1 MKRIRSFLAAVLTLS
16 LVAGFG
22 SFPMKQ
28 TISAAAKKTITV
40 KAAADFTIKLPA
52 EWKNNYMMERS
63 GKKKQGSFVVFS
75 SKKCHKE
82 TGEGWLFSIMRY
94 KDDSYTDLPQ
104 YELVGR
110 WNGLN
115 YVAVF
120 PTDIQTMG
128 ASKTAKQQYRK
139 LNGDSLKAAASIQ
152 SIKKTPK
159 GTYRARDFSLKLP
172 AVWKGNYTV
181 KTIGKNKRN
190 ASVVFYVK
198 KCYNETKLGWL
209 FSITRYED
217 ESYQELPAY
226 ELVGMWNGVRY
237 VAVFPTDVQFEGASK
252 EAVKQH
258 QKLSKSVEKVARS
271 IQR

>member
-1 MKRIRSFLAAVLTLS
+1 MKHIRLFLAAVLTLS

-22 SFPMKQ
+22 GFPMKQ
-28 TISAAAKKTITV
+28 TASAAAKKTITV

-52 EWKNNYMMERS
+52 KWKNNYVMQRS
-63 GKKKQGSFVVFS
+63 GKKEQGSFVAFS
-75 SKKCHKE
+75 SKRCYKE

-128 ASKTAKQQYRK
+128 ATKTAKQQYHK
-139 LNGDSLKAAASIQ
+139 MNGDSLNAAASVQ
-152 SIKKTPK
+152 PFKKTSK

-172 AVWKGNYTV
+172 VSWKGNYTV
-181 KTIGKNKRN
+181 KNIGKNKRDS
-190 ASVVFYVK
+190 SVAFYGK

-209 FSITRYED
+209 FSIARYED

-226 ELVGMWNGVRY
+226 ELVGMWNGIRY
-237 VAVFPTDVQFEGASK
+237 VAVFPTDVQFEGAAK
-252 EAVKQH
+252 EAVKQY